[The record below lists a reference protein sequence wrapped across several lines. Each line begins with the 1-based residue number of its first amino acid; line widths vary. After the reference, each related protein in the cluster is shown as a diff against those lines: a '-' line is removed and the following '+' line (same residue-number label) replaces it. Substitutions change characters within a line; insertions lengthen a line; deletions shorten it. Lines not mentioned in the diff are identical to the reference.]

1 MWKKWLLIVLLV
13 IITYL
18 ILPYILPIVF
28 AGITAVLLERINKWL
43 ILKVRL
49 KRFQAVLL
57 TYLGYLVILFFAFYY
72 AVSTL
77 TQKATQLS
85 KQTPQLV
92 ISFYDSG
99 IQPIIKKWEQYLSNL
114 PPDVIAS
121 IENSFENNIQGLTK
135 FLQNTAEGLIGLLTT
150 IPSFLV
156 EFLIYLIALFLISLE
171 YPNIINT
178 INSYLKEQT
187 KEKISLVFKPLAD
200 ASIGFLKAQII
211 LSFVTF
217 ILAFSGLWILQAPYK
232 TLLSILIVI
241 VDILPILGTGSV
253 LVPWAVVAFF
263 QNNDFLGTGLLI
275 LFVVIT
281 VIRRII
287 EPKIFAQNL
296 GISPLASL
304 ISLFIGFKL
313 MGFVGM
319 FVGPGIVIVWNTLAK
334 ANIIKMNFK
343 I

>member
-1 MWKKWLLIVLLV
+1 MWKKWLLFIIIAVV
-13 IITYL
+13 IYL

-28 AGITAVLLERINKWL
+28 AVITAAVLESINRQL
-43 ILKVRL
+43 ISKLRF

-57 TYLGYLVILFFAFYY
+57 TYLSYLVLLFFGFYY
-72 AVSTL
+72 TVSTL
-77 TQKATQLS
+77 TQKATELS
-85 KQTPQLV
+85 KQLPQLV
-92 ISFYDSG
+92 INFYDSG
-99 IQPIIKKWEQYLSNL
+99 IRPLIKKWEQYLSNL
-114 PPDVIAS
+114 PPDVISS
-121 IENSFENNIQGLTK
+121 IEKSFENNIQGLTK
-135 FLQNTAEGLIGLLTT
+135 FLQNTAEGLISLITT
-150 IPSFLV
+150 VPSFLV
-156 EFLIYLIALFLISLE
+156 EFLIYLIALFLICLE

-178 INSYLKEQT
+178 INNYLKEET
-187 KEKISLVFKPLAD
+187 KSKINLVLKPLAN

-211 LSFVTF
+211 LSCVTF
-217 ILAFSGLWILQAPYK
+217 ILAFCGLWILQTPYK
-232 TLLSILIVI
+232 TLLSLLIVV

-263 QNNDFLGTGLLI
+263 QNNDFLGTGLII

-281 VIRRII
+281 VIRRTI
-287 EPKIFAQNL
+287 EPKIFAQSL

-313 MGFVGM
+313 LGFVGM

>member
-1 MWKKWLLIVLLV
+1 MWKKWLLVGIFLV
-13 IITYL
+13 AIL
-18 ILPYILPIVF
+18 FILPYILPIVF
-28 AGITAVLLERINKWL
+28 AWITAFFLEPL
-43 ILKVRL
+43 IRFLKNRLRL

-57 TYLGYLVILFFAFYY
+57 TYLGYLILLFFTFYY

-77 TQKATQLS
+77 TQKVTQLS
-85 KQTPQLV
+85 KQAPHLV
-92 ISFYDSG
+92 ISLYDSG
-99 IQPIIKKWEQYLSNL
+99 VRPLIKTWEQYLSNL

-121 IENSFENNIQGLTK
+121 VENSFENTVQGLTK
-135 FLQNTAEGLIGLLTT
+135 FLQSTAESLISLLTT

-171 YPNIINT
+171 YPNIIAKIT
-178 INSYLKEQT
+178 SYLKEET
-187 KEKISLVFKPLAD
+187 REKINLVLNPLTS
-200 ASIGFLKAQII
+200 ASVGFLKAQVI
-211 LSFVTF
+211 LSFITF
-217 ILAFSGLWILQAPYK
+217 VMAYSGLWILQAPYK
-232 TLLSILIVI
+232 ALLSLLIVV

-253 LVPWAVVAFF
+253 LVPWAVVALF
-263 QNNDFLGTGLLI
+263 QGNAFLGYGLII
-275 LFVVIT
+275 LFLVIT
-281 VIRRII
+281 VVRRTI

-313 MGFVGM
+313 LGFVGM
-319 FVGPGIVIVWNTLAK
+319 FIGPGLVIVWNTLVK

>member
-1 MWKKWLLIVLLV
+1 MWKKWVALIIVFIL
-13 IITYL
+13 IYL

-28 AGITAVLLERINKWL
+28 AGITAILLEKV
-43 ILKVRL
+43 VRL
-49 KRFQAVLL
+49 LMNRVRFKRFQAVLL
-57 TYLGYLVILFFAFYY
+57 TYLGYLVFLFFSFYY

-85 KQTPQLV
+85 MQTPQMV
-92 ISFYDSG
+92 IKFYDSA
-99 IQPIIKKWEQYLSNL
+99 IRPLIKEWEQYLSNL
-114 PPDVIAS
+114 PPDVISS
-121 IENSFENNIQGLTK
+121 IETSFEKNIQGLTI
-135 FLQNTAEGLIGLLTT
+135 FLQNTVESFIGFLTT

-171 YPNIINT
+171 YPNIVAT
-178 INSYLKEQT
+178 VNSYLKEQT
-187 KEKISLVFKPLAD
+187 KEKINLVFKPLAD
-200 ASIGFLKAQII
+200 ASIGFLKAQVI

-217 ILAFSGLWILQAPYK
+217 LLAFTGLWILQAPYK
-232 TLLSILIVI
+232 MLLSLLIVI

-263 QNNDFLGTGLLI
+263 QNNDFLGTGLII
-275 LFVVIT
+275 LFLVIT
-281 VIRRII
+281 VIRRTI

-313 MGFVGM
+313 LGFIGM
-319 FVGPGIVIVWNTLAK
+319 FVGPGIVIVWNTLVR

>member
-1 MWKKWLLIVLLV
+1 MWKKWLALVVVLIL
-13 IITYL
+13 IYL

-28 AGITAVLLERINKWL
+28 AAITAVLLEKAVRFLINR
-43 ILKVRL
+43 VRF

-57 TYLGYLVILFFAFYY
+57 TYLGYLVLLFFSFYY

-85 KQTPQLV
+85 MQTPQMV
-92 ISFYDSG
+92 IKLYDSA
-99 IQPIIKKWEQYLSNL
+99 IRPLIKQWEQYLSNL
-114 PPDVIAS
+114 PPDVISS
-121 IENSFENNIQGLTK
+121 IETSIEKNIQGLTI
-135 FLQNTAEGLIGLLTT
+135 FLQNTVESFIGFLTT

-171 YPNIINT
+171 YPNIVAT
-178 INSYLKEQT
+178 VNSYLKDQT
-187 KEKISLVFKPLAD
+187 KEKINLVFKPLAD
-200 ASIGFLKAQII
+200 ASIGFLKAQVI

-217 ILAFSGLWILQAPYK
+217 LLAFTGLWILQAPYK
-232 TLLSILIVI
+232 VLLSLLIVI

-263 QNNDFLGTGLLI
+263 QNNDFLGTGLII
-275 LFVVIT
+275 LFLVIT
-281 VIRRII
+281 VIRRTI

-313 MGFVGM
+313 LGFIGM
-319 FVGPGIVIVWNTLAK
+319 FVGPGIVIVWNTLVR

>member
-1 MWKKWLLIVLLV
+1 MWKKWLLIIISLLIV
-13 IITYL
+13 YL

-28 AGITAVLLERINKWL
+28 AGITAILLEKIISWL
-43 ILKVRL
+43 IQRVRF

-57 TYLGYLVILFFAFYY
+57 TYLSYLVILFFTFYY

-77 TQKATQLS
+77 TQKASELS

-92 ISFYDSG
+92 TSIYDSG
-99 IQPIIKKWEQYLSNL
+99 IRPFLKKWEQYLSNL
-114 PPDVIAS
+114 PPDVISS
-121 IENSFENNIQGLTK
+121 IENSFENTIQGLTL
-135 FLQNTAEGLIGLLTT
+135 FLQNAAEGIISLLTT

-156 EFLIYLIALFLISLE
+156 EFLIYLIALFLLCLE
-171 YPNIINT
+171 YPNIVKT
-178 INSYLKEQT
+178 INFYLKEQT
-187 KEKISLVFKPLAD
+187 KEKISLVLKPLAD

-211 LSFVTF
+211 LSFITF

-232 TLLSILIVI
+232 TILSILIVI

-253 LVPWAVVAFF
+253 LVPWAVVAFI
-263 QNNDFLGTGLLI
+263 QNNDFLGTGLII
-275 LFVVIT
+275 LFLVIT
-281 VIRRII
+281 IIRRII
-287 EPKIFAQNL
+287 EPKVFAQNL

-313 MGFVGM
+313 LGFIGM

>member
-1 MWKKWLLIVLLV
+1 MWKKWLLLICILLV
-13 IITYL
+13 IYL

-28 AGITAVLLERINKWL
+28 AGITAILLERVIRF
-43 ILKVRL
+43 LKQRL
-49 KRFQAVLL
+49 RFKRFQAVLL
-57 TYLGYLVILFFAFYY
+57 TYLSYLVLLFFAFYY

-77 TQKATQLS
+77 TQKVTEVS
-85 KQTPQLV
+85 KLAPKLV

-99 IQPIIKKWEQYLSNL
+99 IRPLIKKWEQYLSNL
-114 PPDVIAS
+114 PPDVISS
-121 IENSFENNIQGLTK
+121 IERSFENAANGLTL
-135 FLQNTAEGLIGLLTT
+135 FLQNLAEGLISLITS

-171 YPNIINT
+171 YPNIFKT
-178 INSYLKEQT
+178 INSYLKEET
-187 KEKISLVFKPLAD
+187 KAKINLVLKPLAE

-217 ILAFSGLWILQAPYK
+217 ILAFTGLWILQAPYK
-232 TLLSILIVI
+232 TLLALLIVV

-263 QNNDFLGTGLLI
+263 QNNDFLGTGLII

-281 VIRRII
+281 VIRRTI

-313 MGFVGM
+313 IGFIGM
-319 FVGPGIVIVWNTLAK
+319 FIGPGIVIIWNTLIK

>member
-1 MWKKWLLIVLLV
+1 MWKKWLLLV
-13 IITYL
+13 VILMLTYL

-28 AGITAVLLERINKWL
+28 AGITAILLERVNKWL
-43 ILKVRL
+43 IQRARF
-49 KRFQAVLL
+49 KRFQAVLV
-57 TYLGYLVILFFAFYY
+57 TYLSYLVLLFFAFYY

-77 TQKATQLS
+77 TQKATTLS
-85 KQTPQLV
+85 KQTPELAV
-92 ISFYDSG
+92 KLYDSG
-99 IQPIIKKWEQYLSNL
+99 IHPFIKKWEQYLSNL
-114 PPDVIAS
+114 PPDIIDS
-121 IENSFENNIQGLTK
+121 IEASFENNIEGLTL
-135 FLQNTAEGLIGLLTT
+135 FLQNTVESFIAFLTT

-187 KEKISLVFKPLAD
+187 KEKITLVIKPLAD

-211 LSFVTF
+211 LSFITF
-217 ILAFSGLWILQAPYK
+217 LLAFSGLWILQAPYK
-232 TLLSILIVI
+232 TLLSLLIVI

-263 QNNDFLGTGLLI
+263 QNNDFLGTGLII
-275 LFVVIT
+275 LFAVIT

-287 EPKIFAQNL
+287 EPKVFAQNL

-313 MGFVGM
+313 LGFIGM
-319 FVGPGIVIVWNTLAK
+319 FVGPGIVIVWNTLVK

>member
-1 MWKKWLLIVLLV
+1 MWKKWLILITIIVL
-13 IITYL
+13 TYL

-28 AGITAVLLERINKWL
+28 AGITAIILERIIRWL
-43 ILKVRL
+43 IQKVQF

-57 TYLGYLVILFFAFYY
+57 TYLCYLVLLFFTLYY
-72 AVSTL
+72 AVLTL
-77 TQKATQLS
+77 TQKATDLS

-92 ISFYDSG
+92 ISLYDSG
-99 IQPIIKKWEQYLSNL
+99 IHPLIKKWEQYLSNL
-114 PPDVIAS
+114 PPDVISS
-121 IENSFENNIQGLTK
+121 IENSFENTIQGLTQ
-135 FLQNTAEGLIGLLTT
+135 FLQNTAEDLIGLLTT

-156 EFLIYLIALFLISLE
+156 EFLIYLIALFLMCLE
-171 YPNIINT
+171 YPNIT
-178 INSYLKEQT
+178 STFNSYLKQQT
-187 KEKISLVFKPLAD
+187 QEKMNLVVKPLAK
-200 ASIGFLKAQII
+200 ASIGFFKAQII
-211 LSFVTF
+211 LSFITF
-217 ILAFSGLWILQAPYK
+217 LLAFSGLWILQTPYK
-232 TLLSILIVI
+232 TILSILIVI

-253 LVPWAVVAFF
+253 LVPWAVVAII

-275 LFVVIT
+275 LFGVIT

-319 FVGPGIVIVWNTLAK
+319 FIGPGIIIVWNTLAK

>member
-1 MWKKWLLIVLLV
+1 MWKKWLTLVIVLIL
-13 IITYL
+13 IYL

-28 AGITAVLLERINKWL
+28 AGITAILLEKV
-43 ILKVRL
+43 VRL
-49 KRFQAVLL
+49 LMNRVRFKRFQAVLL
-57 TYLGYLVILFFAFYY
+57 TYLGYLVLLFFSFYY

-85 KQTPQLV
+85 MQTPQMV
-92 ISFYDSG
+92 IRLYDSA
-99 IQPIIKKWEQYLSNL
+99 IHPLIKEWEQYLSNL
-114 PPDVIAS
+114 PPDVISS
-121 IENSFENNIQGLTK
+121 IETSFEKNIQGLTI
-135 FLQNTAEGLIGLLTT
+135 FLQNTVENFIGFLTT

-171 YPNIINT
+171 YPNIVAT
-178 INSYLKEQT
+178 VNSYLKDQT
-187 KEKISLVFKPLAD
+187 KEKINLVFKPLAN
-200 ASIGFLKAQII
+200 ASIGFLKAQVI

-217 ILAFSGLWILQAPYK
+217 LLAFSGLWILQAPYK
-232 TLLSILIVI
+232 LLLSILIVI

-253 LVPWAVVAFF
+253 LVPWAVVVFF
-263 QNNDFLGTGLLI
+263 QNNDFLGTGLII
-275 LFVVIT
+275 LFLVIT
-281 VIRRII
+281 VVRRII

-313 MGFVGM
+313 LGFIGM
-319 FVGPGIVIVWNTLAK
+319 FVGPGIVIVWNTLVR